1 MKLDNKWLMIIVTVV
16 ILAGAVASVAMAPQ
30 N

>member
-16 ILAGAVASVAMAPQ
+16 ILAGAVASVPMAPQ